1 MKKKYYVFTI
11 IYLLLIIPMFKQKEN
26 LEVIN
31 ETISLPQPIV
41 IELSGEVA
49 YPGIYTFYE
58 PIYLEDVIIFAG
70 NLTKDADVVKVNFNQ
85 LIDKSK
91 KIYINKI
98 ENEASDII
106 PIFQLLDLNKVS
118 FSELIK
124 HDFMTETRAANIII
138 YRNENG
144 RFNSVEELL
153 KVKGIGS
160 ATFENISKYFKV

>member
-58 PIYLEDVIIFAG
+58 AIYLEDVIVFAG
-70 NLTKDADVVKVNFNQ
+70 NLTKDADVVKVNFNE

-98 ENEASDII
+98 ENESSDII
-106 PIFQLLDLNKVS
+106 PIFQLIDLNKVS

-138 YRNENG
+138 YRTENG
-144 RFNSVEELL
+144 RFNNVEELL